1 MYCKECGK
9 EINDKAIICPN
20 CGCST
25 KRHNTFSTERN
36 KWIALLL
43 WFFLGGLG
51 AHRFYVGDD
60 GGGAMYIA
68 LFVLGIITFGLLYIP
83 LVILWVLDLIKI
95 LQGEISGVKLDN

>member
-9 EINDKAIICPN
+9 EINDKAIVCPN

-25 KRHNTFSTERN
+25 KHNTFSTERN

-51 AHRFYVGDD
+51 AHRFYVKDNN
-60 GGGAMYIA
+60 GGAMYIA
-68 LFVLGIITFGLLYIP
+68 LLILGTITLGLLYIP
-83 LVILWVLDLIKI
+83 LVILWIIDLIKI
-95 LQGEISGVKLDN
+95 LQGELNGVELEG